1 MQNFFLTR
9 ILIQNESKI
18 DLRQSQ
24 EISYW
29 TGQWQITPQQL
40 YKAIQETGSNSVGE
54 IKEYLRG
61 KGFAL

>member
-1 MQNFFLTR
+1 MHDFFSRTMA
-9 ILIQNESKI
+9 QNESKI
-18 DLRQSQ
+18 DMRKSQ

-29 TGQWQITPQQL
+29 TGQWQITPEQL
-40 YKAIQETGSNSVGE
+40 YRAIQETGSNCVRE